1 MGSPEP
7 NVCALG
13 RLVGLG
19 PLDVEKD
26 RVAAPVYR
34 SPPVVCTRLSNA
46 LTEGTVNS
54 PSRRKPW
61 KTTQRA
67 AASIRRSGLSMLVSL
82 RKAARIRLRMCL
94 VIGSR
99 SLAGRVCA
107 LAAPRFANGS
117 NGLWWQGSG
126 RPCSRCHDETAARY
140 TPMVRGARL
149 RRLKSGIVRLLAG
162 RGQSCTEEQKRRNW
176 RTPVL

>member
-26 RVAAPVYR
+26 RVAAPAYR

-94 VIGSR
+94 VKLAR
-99 SLAGRVCA
+99 AASLAECVPSQRHV
-107 LAAPRFANGS
+107 L
-117 NGLWWQGSG
+117 
-126 RPCSRCHDETAARY
+126 
-140 TPMVRGARL
+140 PMAVTGC
-149 RRLKSGIVRLLAG
+149 GG
-162 RGQSCTEEQKRRNW
+162 RGQGDHAPGATMRLQPGTHRWSAERGSGG
-176 RTPVL
+176 